1 MTRLTALGERLDTPL
16 LVTDLVNVQYLTG
29 FSSSNAALLVRP
41 GGETTLYTDFRY
53 AEAARSVADVELV
66 MTKRALLVD
75 VGSRLEGRVQFEA
88 NAVAYDGW
96 QKLSEGSAELVAS
109 SGIVAE
115 LRAVKD
121 DEEIAKIARAAKIA
135 DRAFEA
141 LTAET
146 FVGRTE
152 REVAWRLRELLHAHG
167 SDALSFE
174 SIVGSGA
181 NGALPHGRPTDK
193 LIEPRELVVVDWGC
207 GFEGYYSDCTRTVST
222 GDISDRLREIYD
234 VTLTAQV
241 AACQG
246 LRAGMTGVDG
256 DALARDVIEAAG
268 YGGEFGHGL
277 GHGVGMEVHEAP
289 TLSTAST
296 ATLAVGN
303 VVTIEPGIYLP
314 GEGGV
319 RIEDL
324 AVVREDG
331 VELLTSFPKQLVEV
345 G

>member
-1 MTRLTALGERLDTPL
+1 
-16 LVTDLVNVQYLTG
+16 V
-29 FSSSNAALLVRP
+29 S
-41 GGETTLYTDFRY
+41 
-53 AEAARSVADVELV
+53 
-66 MTKRALLVD
+66 
-75 VGSRLEGRVQFEA
+75 
-88 NAVAYDGW
+88 
-96 QKLSEGSAELVAS
+96 
-109 SGIVAE
+109 E

-167 SDALSFE
+167 SDALSFD
-174 SIVGSGA
+174 SIVASGD

-193 LIEPRELVVVDWGC
+193 LIEPRELVTVDWGC
-207 GFEGYYSDCTRTVST
+207 GFEGYFSDCTRTVST
-222 GDISDRLREIYD
+222 GDISGKLREIYE
-234 VTLTAQV
+234 VTLKAQV
-241 AACQG
+241 TACEG
-246 LRAGMTGVDG
+246 IKAGMDG
-256 DALARDVIEAAG
+256 FDADALARDVIEAAG
-268 YGGEFGHGL
+268 YGGVFGHGL

-289 TLSTAST
+289 ILSTTST
-296 ATLAVGN
+296 ATLASGN
-303 VVTIEPGIYLP
+303 VVTVEPGIYLP

-331 VELLTSFPKQLVEV
+331 LELLTSFPKQLIEV
-345 G
+345 S